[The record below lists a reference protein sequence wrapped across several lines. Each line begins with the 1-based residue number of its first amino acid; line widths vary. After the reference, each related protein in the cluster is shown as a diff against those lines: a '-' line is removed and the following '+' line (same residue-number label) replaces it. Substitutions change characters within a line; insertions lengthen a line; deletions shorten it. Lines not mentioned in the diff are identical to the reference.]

1 MDSDV
6 RGRSTN
12 KKLGLS
18 LWRKVRSL
26 PHEKNLKG

>member
-18 LWRKVRSL
+18 LWRKVRSWS
-26 PHEKNLKG
+26 HEKNLKG